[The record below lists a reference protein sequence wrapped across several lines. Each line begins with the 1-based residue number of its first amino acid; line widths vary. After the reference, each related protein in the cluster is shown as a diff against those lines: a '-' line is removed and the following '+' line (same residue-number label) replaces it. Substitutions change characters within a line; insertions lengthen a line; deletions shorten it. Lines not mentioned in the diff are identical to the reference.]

1 MRLAPA
7 ILLVLPVLPV
17 QHCTYK
23 VYAKNH
29 ATLVTILMVVEFVN
43 SVMIH
48 VQNAPEMLT
57 TVQIV

>member
-7 ILLVLPVLPV
+7 IPLALPVLPV
-17 QHCTYK
+17 QHYTFK
-23 VYAKNH
+23 VYAKDH
-29 ATLVTILMVVEFVN
+29 ATLVTILMVVEFVK

-48 VQNAPEMLT
+48 VQNAPEMQT